1 MLIGCSEDNS
11 QPTQPKE
18 NQETTITEDLA
29 KLNDQVNAEAEKSPT
44 HITSQDKSIG
54 LTQLTDK
61 VWVHTSYNE
70 WKGTKIPP
78 HNG

>member
-61 VWVHTSYNE
+61 VWYIHPIMSGRAPKFPTM
-70 WKGTKIPP
+70 G
-78 HNG
+78 